1 MRFILFGKSERS
13 EIEKTEDELR
23 GLHARY
29 AAIAEHNSIWTIL
42 HDSDCPMLAE
52 WKWKFEREERNLES
66 GERLLES
73 LNKTKQILAK

>member
-1 MRFILFGKSERS
+1 MNKITNIKN

-23 GLHARY
+23 ELHARY
-29 AAIAEHNSIWTIL
+29 AAITEHNSVWTIF

-52 WKWKFEREERNLES
+52 WKRAFEWEERNLES
-66 GERLLES
+66 GERLLEF